1 MVFTNFQLNNINPFL
16 GNLIINIFLC
26 SDLAK
31 QEPREEFSDWPHGLL
46 AIGTF
51 GNKSEIKAD
60 LDEKNT
66 QEDQ

>member
-51 GNKSEIKAD
+51 GNKSEI
-60 LDEKNT
+60 
-66 QEDQ
+66 

>member
-1 MVFTNFQLNNINPFL
+1 MIILISQNFKIYNGKVLQIMQNK
-16 GNLIINIFLC
+16 
-26 SDLAK
+26 S
-31 QEPREEFSDWPHGLL
+31 QPREEFSDWPHGLL

-51 GNKSEIKAD
+51 GNKGEIKAD